1 MENLTLVK
9 RIELAMAADTSGP
22 GAANFIEGAI
32 NDYIPPCPMK
42 DESNCRPGDLMDSGK
57 SAKYKTVVIPSS
69 QWFDLK
75 MDIANALFDSW
86 YDSIPNY
93 DPYKKDSNGDL
104 VLKHAPQERF
114 EKWYDHAENILLENG
129 IDCVETGVES

>member
-22 GAANFIEGAI
+22 MAV
-32 NDYIPPCPMK
+32 DYIPPCPMA

-57 SAKYKTVVIPSS
+57 PAKYKAVVIPSS

-75 MDIANALFDSW
+75 MDIANALLDSW
-86 YDSIPNY
+86 YDNIPNY

-104 VLKHAPQERF
+104 VLKHAPQARF
-114 EKWYDHAENILLENG
+114 NDWYDAAENMLINHG
-129 IDCVETGVES
+129 IDCVKTGAES

>member
-1 MENLTLVK
+1 MENITLVK
-9 RIELAMAADTSGP
+9 RIELAMAADTTGP
-22 GAANFIEGAI
+22 MAA
-32 NDYIPPCPMK
+32 DYRPPCPMK
-42 DESNCRPGDLMDSGK
+42 DESKCRSSDLMASGK

-104 VLKHAPQERF
+104 VLKHAPQARF
-114 EKWYDHAENILLENG
+114 NDWYDAAESMLINHG
-129 IDCVETGVES
+129 IDCVETGAES

>member
-1 MENLTLVK
+1 MENLTLIK
-9 RIELAMAADTSGP
+9 RIEAAMAADTIGP
-22 GAANFIEGAI
+22 MAA
-32 NDYIPPCPMK
+32 DYIPPCPMK
-42 DESNCRPGDLMDSGK
+42 DESNCRSSNLMDSGK
-57 SAKYKTVVIPSS
+57 SAKYKTVVIPSD

-129 IDCVETGVES
+129 IDCVETGAES